1 MRKMKKLLCR
11 SIAVILSF
19 AFCFCCVFTAPA
31 DTHADTDADLAAMAE
46 EILLLTNEARIA
58 AGLKPLKTTPYLCD
72 ISNVRARECIFE
84 FSHDRPRP
92 TVMPDGTESY
102 KFYTVIDDSLV
113 PWTKSAENIAACSVK
128 ASDTFEQWKDS
139 DNHWATILNPEYT
152 HIGVS
157 VAYDSNSEFKYYW
170 EQIFVKVSGS
180 LDNEYIPE
188 RYKTVPVGSGDINGD
203 NEVNTFDLITINKYL
218 EKKINLNDL
227 QKESADLLKD
237 GSITS
242 ADAFVLQRYIL
253 GEYKTLPINMKEFA
267 DGYN

>member
-72 ISNVRARECIFE
+72 ISNVRSRECIFE
-84 FSHDRPRP
+84 FSHNRPRP
-92 TVMPDGTESY
+92 TVMPDGTEEY
-102 KFYTVIDDSLV
+102 RFFTVIDDSLV
-113 PWTKSAENIAACSVK
+113 PWTRAAENIAAG
-128 ASDTFEQWKDS
+128 SDTAIDTFNQWKKS

-152 HIGVS
+152 HIGIS
-157 VAYDSNSEFKYYW
+157 VAYDSNSEFKFYW
-170 EQIFVKVSGS
+170 EQIFVKVDGS
-180 LDNEYIPE
+180 LENEYIPE
-188 RYKTVPVGSGDINGD
+188 RYKTVPIGLGDINGD
-203 NEVNTFDLITINKYL
+203 NEINTFDLITINKYL
-218 EKKINLNDL
+218 EKKIELNDL

-237 GSITS
+237 KEITS
-242 ADAFVLQRYIL
+242 ADASVLRKYLL
-253 GEYKTLPINMKEFA
+253 GEYKSLPVVI
-267 DGYN
+267 